1 MKNRD
6 RSTIIRQFVPS
17 EVCLKCQ
24 GCCRYAE
31 QHSVWAP
38 CLLEEEIQEMADAD
52 IPAVSISL
60 DKRLCVV
67 PNASGD
73 GYLCPFLDAA
83 TNKCK
88 LYARRPFECQLYP
101 FLISV
106 RQKKVL
112 LTVDTNC
119 TYVSEHLKTA
129 AFKEYT
135 EYLADFLNA
144 PAQRKLLLG
153 NPQLI
158 QAYEE
163 VLSVLELDL

>member
-1 MKNRD
+1 
-6 RSTIIRQFVPS
+6 
-17 EVCLKCQ
+17 
-24 GCCRYAE
+24 
-31 QHSVWAP
+31 
-38 CLLEEEIQEMADAD
+38 
-52 IPAVSISL
+52 
-60 DKRLCVV
+60 
-67 PNASGD
+67 
-73 GYLCPFLDAA
+73 
-83 TNKCK
+83 
-88 LYARRPFECQLYP
+88 LYP